1 MRPPVMPISMGP
13 SRPCPGSRTCP
24 PLITTSYG
32 MNGDPPQVQALA
44 AALHEVLAY
53 GSASTPRLPISR
65 LLPTIVVPVLPAQ
78 GVEQPYACPP
88 WSERSDAGDLP
99 AAVFV
104 DQIRERFAAEEPA
117 DVFGED
123 GPGEVRREGRARRSV
138 RGDDEVRGG
147 PQRVSDRQRLGG
159 GDVEASAGQVA
170 LFQRVDQGRF
180 VHDLAA

>member
-1 MRPPVMPISMGP
+1 MRPPLMPISMGP

-78 GVEQPYACPP
+78 GVEQPHACHPGA
-88 WSERSDAGDLP
+88 SEAMRAIYQPRCLSTRFVSVSPRRNLPMFSVRMDQVRSD
-99 AAVFV
+99 
-104 DQIRERFAAEEPA
+104 
-117 DVFGED
+117 
-123 GPGEVRREGRARRSV
+123 V
-138 RGDDEVRGG
+138 RGE
-147 PQRVSDRQRLGG
+147 L
-159 GDVEASAGQVA
+159 A
-170 LFQRVDQGRF
+170 
-180 VHDLAA
+180 DLWGVMMR